1 MEQTIES
8 KEIID
13 SDGNVIIEVVTNNAI
28 NYYNKKNDVHR
39 IGGPAIIYR
48 DYKAGQRWI
57 KNGQYHRE
65 DGPAVTTEGQK
76 YLYFLHG
83 EEVSKEEFYRRM
95 LKRRSE
101 KLKSS

>member
-57 KNGQYHRE
+57 KNGQYHGE
-65 DGPAVTTEGQK
+65 DGPAFTNEVRAEFYYRQV
-76 YLYFLHG
+76 
-83 EEVSKEEFYRRM
+83 EEVTPHKV
-95 LKRRSE
+95 
-101 KLKSS
+101 